1 MVLASG
7 IFNYLKFSILLIS
20 IVVSSAVGMAA
31 VAADNNGVMLHL
43 ADPNERLSKPDLSAL
58 TRFRILTTADFPPF
72 NFVDQTG
79 RLAGFHVDLAR
90 EICHELA
97 IEQKCQIQAVPFAEL
112 QPMLDAGNGEVALAG
127 IAVTADLR
135 KKFLFSNP
143 YLMMPARFIA
153 SRKAGLS
160 GSAATA
166 LADKPVGVVEN
177 TAHQKMLAA
186 FFPKIRAVAFASQ
199 EDMLTAL
206 KENKVEAVFGDA
218 LRLPF
223 WAASPAA
230 EKCCQLFDGPYLS
243 EHYLGE
249 GFAAMIRPAGS
260 AQIKQAVDYA
270 LTQLS
275 QKGRIQDI
283 YLRYFP
289 NGFY

>member
-1 MVLASG
+1 MVLARG
-7 IFNYLKFSILLIS
+7 IFGYLKFSILLIS
-20 IVVSSAVGMAA
+20 IVVSSIVGCAA
-31 VAADNNGVMLHL
+31 RAAETNGLMPTL
-43 ADPNERLSKPDLSAL
+43 ADPNERLSKPDLSTL
-58 TRFRILTTADFPPF
+58 SRFRILTTADFPPF

-97 IEQKCQIQAVPFAEL
+97 IEQKCQIQAVPFADL
-112 QPMLDAGNGEVALAG
+112 QSMLEAGNGELALAG
-127 IAVTADLR
+127 VAVTADLR

-143 YLMMPARFIA
+143 YLMMPARFVA

-160 GSAATA
+160 GSAAIA
-166 LADKPVGVVEN
+166 LAGKPVGVVGN

-186 FFPKIRAVAFASQ
+186 FFPKIRAVAFPTQ

-206 KENKVEAVFGDA
+206 KENKVEAAFGDA

-230 EKCCQLFDGPYLS
+230 EKCCTLFDGPYLS
-243 EHYLGE
+243 EHFLGE
-249 GFAAMIRPAGS
+249 GFAAMVRVNGS
-260 AQIKQAVDYA
+260 AQIKPAVDYA
-270 LTQLS
+270 LAQLS
-275 QKGRIQDI
+275 QKGRIQEI